1 MTTLLP
7 APAHLIG
14 HDGQVTTTQPVLAP
28 FARLVTAILALA
40 ALLAALVV
48 TAPPASAHARLEASS
63 PKDGSTLTATPP
75 EIMLRFNEE
84 VQDGLNQVSVK
95 SGSTDVT
102 DGDLEIDGN
111 TVYQP
116 IKARLDAGDYTVS
129 YKVVSADGHPI
140 SGTLNF
146 TYAPPEGD
154 DGAGTPS
161 TSATASEGSTSD
173 APTASGSATPPPA
186 SSTQP
191 SSPTTSAPSSTSA
204 PESSSTSAPE
214 STSSS
219 TSPTDGETEP
229 TPPEDATS
237 STSDEPV
244 AGDETSTDEGGIP
257 AWVWIAAIG
266 ALLVILAGAGLLAR
280 NRRDGGDDEDIDLEE
295 WRG

>member
-191 SSPTTSAPSSTSA
+191 SAPSSTSA

-214 STSSS
+214 STSS
-219 TSPTDGETEP
+219 TSSGDGETEP

-244 AGDETSTDEGGIP
+244 AGDETSADEGGIP